1 MKKLH
6 IVLGSIALV
15 SVGAYLFSTGAAQPI
30 APALRLGVLV
40 SDSGPLYFAGEYQ
53 RAATKLAIADLAKAS
68 EPLKVN
74 VSFLDLG
81 DSTSEFENAR
91 EKLDDFRADV
101 LLAPIE
107 SSSAVRLLKTTGNQ
121 PVIATAAIAE
131 KIENQ
136 SPVFRLAPTQSQEII
151 ALAQYIVD
159 SDAKSVAIVF
169 SDDEYGK
176 STLRSLAMAFAL
188 RGIGKVQVV
197 PVSEY
202 SRVIK
207 TKPDALV
214 LATMEQSLEFFAE
227 YGKFP
232 NKPKQLYLVP
242 GNLASY
248 STYPW
253 ASQVKGALGLLSQ
266 TDVPDSFRN
275 RLAAAMKRPAVK
287 TTTNPI
293 VTLSYLTYRAVLISG
308 ESFVKAGGNFTP
320 RLRTALL
327 ESESNGVRNFT
338 SQGIANR
345 DKYSVYQYS
354 AKGSYSVIG
363 EYEPKQ

>member
-6 IVLGSIALV
+6 VVLGSVVLV
-15 SVGAYLFSTGAAQPI
+15 TVGIYLFSTSAAQPI

-53 RAATKLAIADLAKAS
+53 RAATKLAVADLGKAT
-68 EPLKVN
+68 EPVKVN

-81 DSTSEFENAR
+81 DSLAEFENAR
-91 EKLDDFRADV
+91 EKLADFKADV

-107 SSSAVRLLKTTGNQ
+107 SNSALRLLKTTGNQ
-121 PVIATAAIAE
+121 PVIATSAIAE

-136 SPVFRLAPTQSQEII
+136 AAVFRLAPTQSQEVI
-151 ALAQYIVD
+151 ALAQFIVD
-159 SDAKSVAIVF
+159 SDIQSVAIVF

-176 STLRSLAMAFAL
+176 VTMRSLAMAFAL

-202 SRVIK
+202 SRVIR

-214 LATMEQSLEFFAE
+214 LATMEQSISFFAE
-227 YGKFP
+227 YAKFP

-242 GNLASY
+242 GNLANY
-248 STYPW
+248 SNYPW
-253 ASQVKGALGLLSQ
+253 AGQLKGALGLLSQ
-266 TDVPDSFRN
+266 TNVTDTFKN
-275 RLAAAMKRPAVK
+275 RLATAMKRPAIR

-293 VTLSYLTYRAVLISG
+293 VNLAYLTYRAVMISG
-308 ESFVKAGGNFTP
+308 ESFLKAGGNSASW
-320 RLRTALL
+320 LRTALL
-327 ESESNGVRNFT
+327 ESESDGVRNFT
-338 SQGIANR
+338 NQGFANR
-345 DKYSVYQYS
+345 DSYSVYQYS
-354 AKGSYSVIG
+354 AKGVYSVMG

>member
-1 MKKLH
+1 MKKFPL
-6 IVLGSIALV
+6 VFGSIAIV
-15 SVGAYLFSTGAAQPI
+15 SVGIYLLSTSSAQPI

-53 RAATKLAIADLAKAS
+53 RAAIKLAVADLAKAT
-68 EPLKVN
+68 EPVKVN
-74 VSFLDLG
+74 ASFLDLG
-81 DSTSEFENAR
+81 DSQSEFEATR
-91 EKLDDFRADV
+91 EKLADFKADV

-107 SSSAVRLLKTTGNQ
+107 SSSALRLLKTTGDQ
-121 PVIATAAIAE
+121 PVIATSAIAE
-131 KIENQ
+131 RVENQ
-136 SPVFRLAPTQSQEII
+136 SAVFRLAPTQSQEVI

-159 SDAKSVAIVF
+159 SDVQSVAIVF

-176 STLRSLAMAFAL
+176 ATRRSLAMAFTL

-202 SRVIK
+202 TRVIR

-214 LATMEQSLEFFAE
+214 LASMEQSVSFFAD
-227 YGKFP
+227 YAKFQ

-242 GNLASY
+242 GNLANY
-248 STYPW
+248 SNYPW
-253 ASQVKGALGLLSQ
+253 ASQLKGSLGLLSQ
-266 TDVPDSFRN
+266 PNVPESFRN
-275 RLAAAMKRPAVK
+275 RLAKAMKRPAIR

-293 VTLSYLTYRAVLISG
+293 VDLAYLSYRAVMVSG
-308 ESFVKAGGNFTP
+308 DAFLRAGINSAP
-320 RLRTALL
+320 LLRASLL
-327 ESESNGVRNFT
+327 ESESDGDRIFT
-338 SQGIANR
+338 KQGFANR

-354 AKGSYSVIG
+354 ARGAYSVIG